1 MAVIAINFFYT
12 RIQKITLPM
21 KKFITNS
28 KLTAVTAVLVA
39 GFGLS
44 AQAQSVDTTSFKP
57 KGQLWG
63 YAFGDYAY
71 KGGADNIATTANAA
85 PVYRGGSNQY
95 TGMPANAN
103 MFQFRRIY
111 LGYNYDISQKFSAEF
126 LLAAE
131 DDFNAGLDNQ
141 AAGDILQ
148 NGKFSPYI
156 KLANIRW
163 KNIFKNSDLV
173 FGQQSTPTFA
183 KTGRNDQTAEE
194 VWAYRSIE
202 RTITDIRRTPSY
214 DMGASL
220 QGWFDNKGCFG
231 YTFLVGNGTSA
242 KPETDN
248 YKWFYADVY
257 AKFFKKRLIVEL
269 YQDYEKL
276 NWGSYVAGAG
286 AQAGKESLNGHWY
299 HDRNMTKLFAAWNA
313 KKFTVGTEIFQN
325 TILGD
330 VKVTGVDK
338 NTYYRTSKA
347 MGMSFFVRGRILSN
361 KEGNQKLGFFARYD
375 NYDPTGNLGAIVGD
389 KNTASYS
396 ATVSNYEP
404 TTKEGFLTYGIDF
417 QPIKNVHIMPNV
429 WMNTYKSDLSAT
441 GTDAAN
447 NIKYTAMNTNVSNVK
462 GTDVVYR
469 LTLYWIYGK

>member
-1 MAVIAINFFYT
+1 
-12 RIQKITLPM
+12 M
-21 KKFITNS
+21 KKFITKS

-44 AQAQSVDTTSFKP
+44 AQAQSADTTGFKP

-71 KGGADNIATTANAA
+71 KGGSDNIGTSAA

-111 LGYNYDISQKFSAEF
+111 LGYNYDISAKFSAEF

-141 AAGDILQ
+141 AAGDVVS
-148 NGKFSPYI
+148 NGKFAPYV

-163 KNIFKNSDLV
+163 KNIFKNSDFV
-173 FGQQSTPTFA
+173 FGQQSTPAFA

-202 RTITDIRRTPSY
+202 RTITDVRRTPSY
-214 DMGASL
+214 DMGMSL
-220 QGWFDNKGCFG
+220 QGWFDNKGRFG
-231 YTFLVGNGTSA
+231 YTVLVGNGTSA

-248 YKWFYADVY
+248 FKWFYGDVY
-257 AKFFKKRLIVEL
+257 AKFFNKRLVIDL

-276 NWGSYVAGAG
+276 NWGVYVPGAKAGT
-286 AQAGKESLNGHWY
+286 ESPNGHWY

-313 KKFTVGTEIFQN
+313 KKFTIGTEIFQN

-338 NTYYRTSKA
+338 NTYYRTSKST
-347 MGMSFFVRGRILSN
+347 GMSVFVRGRILSN

-389 KNTASYS
+389 KNTASYTAS
-396 ATVSNYEP
+396 TSNYEP

-429 WMNTYKSDLSAT
+429 WMNTYKSGEDAT
-441 GTDAAN
+441 GTNGTTTYAKMN
-447 NIKYTAMNTNVSNVK
+447 GNISNVK